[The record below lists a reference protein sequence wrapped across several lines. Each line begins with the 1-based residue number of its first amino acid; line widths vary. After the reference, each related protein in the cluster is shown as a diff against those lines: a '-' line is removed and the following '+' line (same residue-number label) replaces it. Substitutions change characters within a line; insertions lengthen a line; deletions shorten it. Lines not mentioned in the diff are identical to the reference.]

1 MNNSA
6 DIIPVKPDM
15 YATFLDL
22 RRKSDVVIP
31 EGVREIGEKWFK
43 GADVESVTIPVSVA
57 VIGKEA
63 FHGCGRLKRVIFV
76 PGSRLEKIGSA
87 CFSNSGIERI
97 TVPKGVEEIPK
108 SAFEECTNLQEVAF
122 EEGSRLTT
130 IEEKAFYECRDLVA
144 ITLPEKL

>member
-6 DIIPVKPDM
+6 DIVSMKSDM

-22 RRKSDVVIP
+22 RRKTDVVIP

-43 GADVESVTIPVSVA
+43 GAEVESVTIPVGVT

-63 FHGCGRLKRVIFV
+63 FHGCRRLKRVIFA
-76 PGSRLEKIGSA
+76 PGSKLEKIWSA